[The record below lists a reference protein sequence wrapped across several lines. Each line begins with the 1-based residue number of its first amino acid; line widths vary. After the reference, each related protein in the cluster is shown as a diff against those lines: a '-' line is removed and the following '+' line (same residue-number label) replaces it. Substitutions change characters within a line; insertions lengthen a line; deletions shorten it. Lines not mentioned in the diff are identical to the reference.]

1 MNRCVPHTGGSPEF
15 SSTTGHGRVSFTML
29 PFKANSPIQHLP
41 PKKNCSKAKVTFHF
55 LPPTTTHHQILW
67 VGVSTNSD
75 SRRISSPHPLSCIK
89 GWILGRRERKGKED
103 IYENERKRHR
113 ETMGSSH
120 GAHTSRNTIKRYRL
134 TVSGRGTCT

>member
-1 MNRCVPHTGGSPEF
+1 MCRTPEEVRSSVPQQGTGEYHLRCCHSKLIPRSNTFP
-15 SSTTGHGRVSFTML
+15 
-29 PFKANSPIQHLP
+29 Q
-41 PKKNCSKAKVTFHF
+41 KKNCSKAKVTFHF